1 MTVQYGIAFE
11 IEDSCSLLDLH
22 FCAKTCERRQSELAA
37 QEAVVPEKAAAAR
50 EEQRK
55 RERGTR
61 QSTEIIVETFKM

>member
-1 MTVQYGIAFE
+1 M
-11 IEDSCSLLDLH
+11 LDLH
-22 FCAKTCERRQSELAA
+22 FCAKTCERRQSEFAA
-37 QEAVVPEKAAAAR
+37 QEAVVPEKAAAAAR